1 MENYTTPKP
10 GSIMKMMWSCA
21 GGDAFLLERATY
33 SDQVKYFC
41 MGGIVLATGVMASLS
56 GGYAFYT
63 IFSPKTE
70 NVLDK
75 MRVAKSATEIPID
88 LPTVCFSVIFGIIWG
103 LMIYNIDRFIVTST
117 GKGDGTEAITLQEL
131 KSALPRLIMGCIIA
145 ISISKPVEIRMF
157 KTEIDLEIQK
167 EQEKEKTNLINLAE
181 ANFKKAN
188 EQTEKNLGKIQIDID
203 ALQKLSA
210 EYSQKLAAEIA
221 GENKSGSGSG
231 YGERAKQFERLQKE
245 IDARISVLI
254 NTSENKKAEADKAE
268 NEANYK
274 QTISEAGRKA
284 ASLDGLLIRIKK
296 AHEVAGNT
304 ISIFITLLFLAIE
317 LTPIFFKMMLIKSP
331 YDYLYENRN
340 EMKLA
345 ENGIEVRYDFYKD
358 KEGVERHLIINH
370 EADKLKFEKIKIAE
384 IQKELTDYA
393 VEKYKQKEKQK
404 IDENPEKYIQEA

>member
-10 GSIMKMMWSCA
+10 GFIMKMMWNCA

-75 MRVAKSATEIPID
+75 MRVAKSAIEIPID
-88 LPTVCFSVIFGIIWG
+88 IPTVCFSVIFGIIWG

-117 GKGDGTEAITLQEL
+117 GKGDGTEAITMQEL

-188 EQTEKNLGKIQIDID
+188 EQTEKNLGKIQLDID
-203 ALQKLSA
+203 AQQRLSA
-210 EYSQKLAAEIA
+210 EYSANLAAEIA
-221 GENKSGSGSG
+221 GTNGNGAD
-231 YGERAKQFERLQKE
+231 YGPRAEQFERLKNEANAQIIALK
-245 IDARISVLI
+245 
-254 NTSENKKAEADKAE
+254 NTPEYKKAEADKAE

-393 VEKYKQKEKQK
+393 VEKYKKKEKLK

>member
-1 MENYTTPKP
+1 MENYTTPKA
-10 GSIMKMMWSCA
+10 GSLIKFMWSCA

-75 MRVAKSATEIPID
+75 MQVVAKSATDIPIHI
-88 LPTVCFSVIFGIIWG
+88 PTVIFSILFGIIWG

-117 GKGDGTEAITLQEL
+117 GKGDGTEAITMGEF
-131 KSALPRLIMGCIIA
+131 KSSLPRLIMGCIIA

-188 EQTEKNLGKIQIDID
+188 EQTEKNLGKLQQDID
-203 ALQKLSA
+203 GLQKMSA
-210 EYSQKLAAEIA
+210 EYSANLSAEIS
-221 GENKSGSGSG
+221 GKSGNGAD
-231 YGERAKQFERLQKE
+231 YGPRAKQFERLKDETEAKITALKQTPE
-245 IDARISVLI
+245 Y
-254 NTSENKKAEADKAE
+254 KKAEADKAE
-268 NEANYK
+268 NEAKYK
-274 QTISEAGRKA
+274 QDIADAGRKA

-296 AHEVAGNT
+296 AHEVAGTT
-304 ISIFITLLFLAIE
+304 ITVFITLLFLAIE

-358 KEGVERHLIINH
+358 KEGVERHLVINH
-370 EADKLKFEKIKIAE
+370 EADKLKFEKVKIAE

-393 VEKYKQKEKQK
+393 VEKYKEKEKLK

>member
-10 GSIMKMMWSCA
+10 GSIMKMMWNCA

-63 IFSPKTE
+63 IFSPKAE

-75 MRVAKSATEIPID
+75 MKVVQSATEIPID
-88 LPTVCFSVIFGIIWG
+88 PPTVIFSIIFGIIWG

-117 GKGDGTEAITLQEL
+117 GKGDGTEAITLNEL

-181 ANFKKAN
+181 INFKKAN
-188 EQTEKNLGKIQIDID
+188 EQTEKNLGKIQLDID
-203 ALQKLSA
+203 AQQKLSA
-210 EYSQKLAAEIA
+210 EYSANLAAEIA
-221 GENKSGSGSG
+221 GANRTGGTAG
-231 YGERAKQFERLQKE
+231 YGDRAKQFERLQKE
-245 IDARISVLI
+245 TDARIISLQ
-254 NTSENKKAEADKAE
+254 NTPQFKKAESDKAE
-268 NEANYK
+268 NEAQYK
-274 QTISEAGRKA
+274 QTISDAGRKA
-284 ASLDGLLIRIKK
+284 ASLDGLLIRLKK
-296 AHEVAGNT
+296 AHEVAGST

-370 EADKLKFEKIKIAE
+370 EADKLKFEKVKIAE

-393 VEKYKQKEKQK
+393 VEKYKEQEKQK

>member
-10 GSIMKMMWSCA
+10 SNLMKFMWNCA

-41 MGGIVLATGVMASLS
+41 MGGIVLATGIMASLS

-75 MRVAKSATEIPID
+75 MQVAKSATEIPID
-88 LPTVCFSVIFGIIWG
+88 IPTVIFSFIFGIIWG

-117 GKGDGTEAITLQEL
+117 GKGDGTEAITMQEF
-131 KSALPRLIMGCIIA
+131 KSSLPRLIMGCIIA

-181 ANFKKAN
+181 TNFKKAN
-188 EQTEKNLGKIQIDID
+188 EQTEKNLGKIQSDINER
-203 ALQKLSA
+203 QKMVNNYREELR
-210 EYSQKLAAEIA
+210 EEIA
-221 GENKSGSGSG
+221 KRGG
-231 YGERAKQFERLQKE
+231 YGPRATELERLIKE
-245 IDARISVLI
+245 MEVQITTLKQ
-254 NTSENKKAEADKAE
+254 TPEYKKAEQDKAE
-268 NEANYK
+268 NEAKYK
-274 QTISEAGRKA
+274 QDIADAGKKA

-296 AHEVAGNT
+296 AHEVAGT
-304 ISIFITLLFLAIE
+304 LITIFITLLFLAIE

-345 ENGIEVRYDFYKD
+345 ENGIEVRYDLYTD
-358 KEGVERHLIINH
+358 KEGIERHLVINH
-370 EADKLKFEKIKIAE
+370 EADKLIFEKVKIAE

-393 VEKYKQKEKQK
+393 VEKYKEREKQK
-404 IDENPEKYIQEA
+404 IDENPEKYIQEI